1 MIPAAL
7 ESQITVENAS
17 RIKAKIIGEAANGPV
32 TADAEEELVKRGIL
46 IVPDMYLNAGGVT
59 VSYFEWLKNLS
70 HMRFG
75 RMEKRFDSNLYSKLV
90 ETVENLSGKTISAK
104 EKQFLTHGADEIDL
118 VRSGLEETMV
128 TSFQQIWEVYST
140 RQDIGSLRN
149 AAFVVALEK
158 ISNDYANLGIFP

>member
-1 MIPAAL
+1 
-7 ESQITVENAS
+7 
-17 RIKAKIIGEAANGPV
+17 
-32 TADAEEELVKRGIL
+32 
-46 IVPDMYLNAGGVT
+46 
-59 VSYFEWLKNLS
+59 
-70 HMRFG
+70 MRFG